1 MEIFFLLVFYFIFN
15 IYSKANENALRSNW
29 RGGNRRGFSLLW
41 RLLISLMKEFWS
53 CITISSS
60 IWYNG
65 LKSFMN
71 YNYTLYWLF
80 HHFLIHC
87 TEEEV
92 GWSLSKRKVGV
103 ASRFLISHFYPYALG
118 FSRWFKIR
126 TLYWPS
132 SFKKASTICLF
143 TYCSER
149 EVGRGLLWRKVLIPV
164 LLSLFTWLFTK
175 LLKHL
180 YFITS
185 WFENW
190 NKRS

>member
-1 MEIFFLLVFYFIFN
+1 MYYLILLLESLWLLLEIFFLLVFYFIFN
-15 IYSKANENALRSNW
+15 IYTKANENALRSNW

-92 GWSLSKRKVGV
+92 GWSLSKRKVCV
-103 ASRFLISHFYPYALG
+103 ASWFLISHFYPYALG

-126 TLYWPS
+126 TLHWGAFCQFLSGGFTTMAVINTPERNWQN
-132 SFKKASTICLF
+132 ASL
-143 TYCSER
+143 CS
-149 EVGRGLLWRKVLIPV
+149 VLILNHQEKP
-164 LLSLFTWLFTK
+164 SA
-175 LLKHL
+175 
-180 YFITS
+180 
-185 WFENW
+185 
-190 NKRS
+190 